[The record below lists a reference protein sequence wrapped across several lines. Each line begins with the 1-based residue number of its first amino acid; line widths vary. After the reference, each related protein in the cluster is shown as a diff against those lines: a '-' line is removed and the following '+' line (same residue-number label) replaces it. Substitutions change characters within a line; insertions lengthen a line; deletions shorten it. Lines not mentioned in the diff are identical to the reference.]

1 MKESQG
7 KMPESLALPHNTPTK
22 HFIAITVLPLLL
34 LDVRDV
40 QISHN
45 SN

>member
-7 KMPESLALPHNTPTK
+7 KMPESSALPHNTPTK
-22 HFIAITVLPLLL
+22 HLIAITVLPLLL

-40 QISHN
+40 RISHK